1 MCLDDRSPRAA
12 HLVRELVGVT
22 LVDGLGGEEEGGTVL
37 GRHCRCCGAGDG
49 GWGRQAARKTEAREV
64 PASHAKRRRREKR
77 CRNPASSRTP
87 GNVSRRPRDPADA
100 RASTPRVAR
109 GVARERDGP
118 RDARSRDGRS
128 SEDGAAIDRSI
139 DRSIARRTKSRGA
152 TAARGRAAAGASR
165 RRRESRRRRARH
177 RAAGKTHLCVTKAGG
192 ARVAC
197 VRSDD
202 EGGDRAR
209 RTKRRTTE
217 QDSESC
223 GPLIPGA
230 FGEKRRAV
238 D

>member
-49 GWGRQAARKTEAREV
+49 GWGRKAARKTEAREV

-87 GNVSRRPRDPADA
+87 GNVSRRPRDPAYA
-100 RASTPRVAR
+100 RASNPRVAR

-128 SEDGAAIDRSI
+128 SEDGAAIDR
-139 DRSIARRTKSRGA
+139 RRTKSRGA

-165 RRRESRRRRARH
+165 RRRESRRRRALH